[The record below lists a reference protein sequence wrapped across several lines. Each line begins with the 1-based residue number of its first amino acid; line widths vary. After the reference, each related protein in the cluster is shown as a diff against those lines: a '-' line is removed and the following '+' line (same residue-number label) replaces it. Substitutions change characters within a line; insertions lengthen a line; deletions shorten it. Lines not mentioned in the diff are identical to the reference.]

1 MKFKERLFFMVLLF
15 LPLNASTQTDT
26 LKVLSWNVFLR
37 PGIMSDGQMDRV
49 SSIGTYLICS
59 GADVIVL
66 QEVFH
71 KRARKRLLQELDNW
85 YEYHTSL
92 GPKSFFGVSSGVI
105 IFSKHPIIEE
115 KFVSYSKSKGAD
127 GLAKKGVV
135 LVKIRSGKQDIHI
148 AGTHLQAGASPAAK
162 SVRKSQLTELANAV
176 NLIADSSIVIFAGDF
191 NIAPDEKLFAYLSN
205 SLQVELP
212 DLAPPLYA
220 TANFADQDLFPA
232 EGEPVWIDYIFLK
245 TTARA
250 KQKSTW
256 IERIFSKNWDR
267 LSDHDMIYSV
277 FEMKGNNN
285 ELYD

>member
-1 MKFKERLFFMVLLF
+1 MMLKQLIFFLILLF
-15 LPLNASTQTDT
+15 MPLSALTKSDT
-26 LKVLSWNVFLR
+26 LKVMSWNLFLR
-37 PGIMSDGQMDRV
+37 PGILSDGQMDRV
-49 SSIGTYLICS
+49 SSIGNYLIYS

-71 KRARKRLLQELDNW
+71 RRARKRLLQELDDW

-92 GPKSFFGVSSGVI
+92 GPTSFFGVSSGVI

-127 GLAKKGVV
+127 GLAKKGAV
-135 LVKIRSGKQDIHI
+135 LTKIRFGKQDVHI
-148 AGTHLQAGASPAAK
+148 VGTHLQAGASSAAK
-162 SVRKSQLTELANAV
+162 SVQKSQLAELANAV
-176 NLIADSSIVIFAGDF
+176 NLIGDSSIVILAGDF
-191 NIAPDEKLFAYLSN
+191 NITPDEKLFAYLSS
-205 SLQVELP
+205 SLQVDLP
-212 DLAPPLYA
+212 DLSPPFYA

-245 TTARA
+245 KTTRA

-256 IERIFSKNWDR
+256 IERIFAKNWDR
-267 LSDHDMIYSV
+267 FSDHDMIYSV
-277 FEMKGNNN
+277 FEMKGNNK

>member
-1 MKFKERLFFMVLLF
+1 MMLKQLIFFLILLF
-15 LPLNASTQTDT
+15 MPIRALTKSDT
-26 LKVLSWNVFLR
+26 LKVMSWNLFLR
-37 PGIMSDGQMDRV
+37 PGILSDGQMDRV
-49 SSIGTYLICS
+49 SSIGNYLICS

-71 KRARKRLLQELDNW
+71 RRARKRLLQDLDDW

-105 IFSKHPIIEE
+105 IFSKHPIVEE

-127 GLAKKGVV
+127 GLAKKGAV
-135 LVKIRSGKQDIHI
+135 LAKIRFGKQDVHI
-148 AGTHLQAGASPAAK
+148 VGTHLQAGSSSAAK
-162 SVRKSQLTELANAV
+162 SVQKSQLAELGNAV
-176 NLIADSSIVIFAGDF
+176 NLIGDSSIVILAGDF
-191 NIAPDEKLFAYLSN
+191 NITPDEKLFAYLSN

-212 DLAPPLYA
+212 HLSPPFYA

-245 TTARA
+245 TTTRA

-256 IERIFSKNWDR
+256 IERIFAKNWDR
-267 LSDHDMIYSV
+267 FSDHDMIYSV
-277 FEMKGNNN
+277 FEMKGNNKK
-285 ELYD
+285 LYD

>member
-1 MKFKERLFFMVLLF
+1 MVLLF

-71 KRARKRLLQELDNW
+71 KRARKRLLQELDDW
-85 YEYHTSL
+85 YKYHTSL

-135 LVKIRSGKQDIHI
+135 LAKIRSGKQFLSFLEKNGHEYAKPSDEEIVEKYPQLFNDI
-148 AGTHLQAGASPAAK
+148 
-162 SVRKSQLTELANAV
+162 
-176 NLIADSSIVIFAGDF
+176 
-191 NIAPDEKLFAYLSN
+191 
-205 SLQVELP
+205 
-212 DLAPPLYA
+212 
-220 TANFADQDLFPA
+220 
-232 EGEPVWIDYIFLK
+232 
-245 TTARA
+245 
-250 KQKSTW
+250 
-256 IERIFSKNWDR
+256 
-267 LSDHDMIYSV
+267 
-277 FEMKGNNN
+277 
-285 ELYD
+285 

>member
-1 MKFKERLFFMVLLF
+1 M
-15 LPLNASTQTDT
+15 PLSALTKSDT
-26 LKVLSWNVFLR
+26 LKVMSWNLFLR
-37 PGIMSDGQMDRV
+37 PGILSDGQMDRV
-49 SSIGTYLICS
+49 SSIGNYLIYS

-71 KRARKRLLQELDNW
+71 RRARKRLLQELDNW

-92 GPKSFFGVSSGVI
+92 GPTSFFGVSSGVI

-127 GLAKKGVV
+127 GLAKKGAV
-135 LVKIRSGKQDIHI
+135 LTKIRFGKQDVHI
-148 AGTHLQAGASPAAK
+148 VGTHLQAGVSSAAK
-162 SVRKSQLTELANAV
+162 SVQKSQLAELANAV
-176 NLIADSSIVIFAGDF
+176 NLIGDSSIVILAGDF
-191 NIAPDEKLFAYLSN
+191 NITPDEKLFAYLSS
-205 SLQVELP
+205 SLQVDLP
-212 DLAPPLYA
+212 DLSPPFYA

-245 TTARA
+245 KTTRA

-256 IERIFSKNWDR
+256 IERIFAKNWDR
-267 LSDHDMIYSV
+267 FSDHDMIYSV
-277 FEMKGNNN
+277 FEMKGNNK

>member
-1 MKFKERLFFMVLLF
+1 M
-15 LPLNASTQTDT
+15 PLSALTKSDT
-26 LKVLSWNVFLR
+26 LKVMSWNVFLR
-37 PGIMSDGQMDRV
+37 PGILSDGQMDRV
-49 SSIGTYLICS
+49 SSIGNYLIYS

-71 KRARKRLLQELDNW
+71 RRARKRLLQELDDW

-92 GPKSFFGVSSGVI
+92 GQTSFFGVSSGVI

-135 LVKIRSGKQDIHI
+135 LAKIRFGKQDIHVV
-148 AGTHLQAGASPAAK
+148 GTHLQAGASSAAK
-162 SVRKSQLTELANAV
+162 SIQKSQLVELANAV
-176 NLIADSSIVIFAGDF
+176 NLIGDSSIVILAGDF
-191 NIAPDEKLFAYLSN
+191 NITPDEKLFAYLSS
-205 SLQVELP
+205 SLQVDLP
-212 DLAPPLYA
+212 DLSPPFYA

-245 TTARA
+245 KTTRA

-267 LSDHDMIYSV
+267 FSDHDMIYSV
-277 FEMKGNNN
+277 FEMKGNNK

>member
-1 MKFKERLFFMVLLF
+1 MMLKQLIFFLILLF
-15 LPLNASTQTDT
+15 MPIRALTKSDT
-26 LKVLSWNVFLR
+26 LKVMSWNLFLR
-37 PGIMSDGQMDRV
+37 PGILSDGQMDRV
-49 SSIGTYLICS
+49 SSIGNYLICS

-71 KRARKRLLQELDNW
+71 RRARKRLLQDLDDW

-105 IFSKHPIIEE
+105 IFSKHPIVEE

-135 LVKIRSGKQDIHI
+135 LTKIRFGRQDIHVV
-148 AGTHLQAGASPAAK
+148 GTHLQAGASSAAK
-162 SVRKSQLTELANAV
+162 SVQKSQLAELANAV
-176 NLIADSSIVIFAGDF
+176 NLIGDSSIVILAGDF
-191 NIAPDEKLFAYLSN
+191 NITPDEKLFAYLSN

-212 DLAPPLYA
+212 HLSPPFYA

-245 TTARA
+245 TTTRA

-256 IERIFSKNWDR
+256 IERIFAKNWDR
-267 LSDHDMIYSV
+267 FSDHDMIYSV
-277 FEMKGNNN
+277 FEMKGNNKK
-285 ELYD
+285 LYD

>member
-1 MKFKERLFFMVLLF
+1 M
-15 LPLNASTQTDT
+15 PLSALTKSDT
-26 LKVLSWNVFLR
+26 LKVMSWNLFLR
-37 PGIMSDGQMDRV
+37 PGILSDGQMDRV
-49 SSIGTYLICS
+49 SSIGNYLIYS

-71 KRARKRLLQELDNW
+71 RRARKRLLQELDDR

-92 GPKSFFGVSSGVI
+92 GPTSFFGVSSGVI

-127 GLAKKGVV
+127 GLAKKGAV
-135 LVKIRSGKQDIHI
+135 LAKIRFGKQDVHI
-148 AGTHLQAGASPAAK
+148 VGTHLQAGASSAAK
-162 SVRKSQLTELANAV
+162 SVQKSQLAELANAV
-176 NLIADSSIVIFAGDF
+176 NLIGDSSIVILAGDF
-191 NIAPDEKLFAYLSN
+191 NITPDEKLFAYLSS
-205 SLQVELP
+205 SLQVDLP
-212 DLAPPLYA
+212 DLSPPFYA

-245 TTARA
+245 KTTRA

-256 IERIFSKNWDR
+256 IERIFAKNWDR
-267 LSDHDMIYSV
+267 FSDHDMIYSV
-277 FEMKGNNN
+277 FEMKGNNK

>member
-1 MKFKERLFFMVLLF
+1 M
-15 LPLNASTQTDT
+15 
-26 LKVLSWNVFLR
+26 
-37 PGIMSDGQMDRV
+37 
-49 SSIGTYLICS
+49 
-59 GADVIVL
+59 
-66 QEVFH
+66 
-71 KRARKRLLQELDNW
+71 
-85 YEYHTSL
+85 
-92 GPKSFFGVSSGVI
+92 
-105 IFSKHPIIEE
+105 
-115 KFVSYSKSKGAD
+115 
-127 GLAKKGVV
+127 
-135 LVKIRSGKQDIHI
+135 
-148 AGTHLQAGASPAAK
+148 
-162 SVRKSQLTELANAV
+162 
-176 NLIADSSIVIFAGDF
+176 IFAGDF

>member
-1 MKFKERLFFMVLLF
+1 M
-15 LPLNASTQTDT
+15 PLSALTKSDT
-26 LKVLSWNVFLR
+26 LKVMSWNLFLR
-37 PGIMSDGQMDRV
+37 PGILSDGQMDRV
-49 SSIGTYLICS
+49 SSIGNYLIYS

-71 KRARKRLLQELDNW
+71 RRARKRLLQELDDR

-92 GPKSFFGVSSGVI
+92 GPTSFFGVSSGVI

-127 GLAKKGVV
+127 GLAKKGAV
-135 LVKIRSGKQDIHI
+135 LTKIRFGKQDVHI
-148 AGTHLQAGASPAAK
+148 VGTHLQAGVSSKAK
-162 SVRKSQLTELANAV
+162 NVQRSQLTELANTV
-176 NLIADSSIVIFAGDF
+176 NLIGDSSVVILAGDF
-191 NIAPDEKLFAYLSN
+191 NITPDEKLFAYLSS
-205 SLQVELP
+205 SLQVDLP
-212 DLAPPLYA
+212 DLSPPFYA

-245 TTARA
+245 KTTRA

-256 IERIFSKNWDR
+256 IERIFAKNWDR
-267 LSDHDMIYSV
+267 FSDHDMIYSV
-277 FEMKGNNN
+277 FEMKGNNK

>member
-1 MKFKERLFFMVLLF
+1 VFNVKAQEH
-15 LPLNASTQTDT
+15 QI
-26 LKVLSWNVFLR
+26 KVMSWNVFLR
-37 PGIMSDGQMDRV
+37 PGILSDGQMDRV
-49 SSIGTYLICS
+49 SPIGSYLICS

-71 KRARKRLLQELDNW
+71 RRARKRLLEELDDW

-135 LVKIRSGKQDIHI
+135 LAKIRFGKQDIHVV
-148 AGTHLQAGASPAAK
+148 GTHLQAGASSAAK
-162 SVRKSQLTELANAV
+162 SVQKSQLAELANAV
-176 NLIADSSIVIFAGDF
+176 NLIGDSSVVILAGDF
-191 NIAPDEKLFAYLSN
+191 NITPDEKLFAYLSN
-205 SLQVELP
+205 SLKVELP
-212 DLAPPLYA
+212 DLSPPFYA

-245 TTARA
+245 KTTRA

-256 IERIFSKNWDR
+256 IERVFSKNWDR
-267 LSDHDMIYSV
+267 FSDHDMIYSV
-277 FEMKGNNN
+277 FEIN
-285 ELYD
+285 

>member
-1 MKFKERLFFMVLLF
+1 M
-15 LPLNASTQTDT
+15 ATDIIIHD
-26 LKVLSWNVFLR
+26 KKDNV
-37 PGIMSDGQMDRV
+37 
-49 SSIGTYLICS
+49 
-59 GADVIVL
+59 
-66 QEVFH
+66 
-71 KRARKRLLQELDNW
+71 
-85 YEYHTSL
+85 
-92 GPKSFFGVSSGVI
+92 
-105 IFSKHPIIEE
+105 
-115 KFVSYSKSKGAD
+115 
-127 GLAKKGVV
+127 GVV
-135 LVKIRSGKQDIHI
+135 VIEKITPKQDCSCWIM
-148 AGTHLQAGASPAAK
+148 
-162 SVRKSQLTELANAV
+162 
-176 NLIADSSIVIFAGDF
+176 VIFAGDF

>member
-1 MKFKERLFFMVLLF
+1 MRILLSLLF
-15 LPLNASTQTDT
+15 LILLNVFNVKAQEHQI
-26 LKVLSWNVFLR
+26 KVMSWNVFLR
-37 PGIMSDGQMDRV
+37 PGILSDGQMDRV

-71 KRARKRLLQELDNW
+71 RRARKRLLEELDDW

-135 LVKIRSGKQDIHI
+135 LAKIRFGKQDIHVV
-148 AGTHLQAGASPAAK
+148 GTHLQAGASSAAK
-162 SVRKSQLTELANAV
+162 SVQKSQLAELANAV
-176 NLIADSSIVIFAGDF
+176 NLIGDSSVVILAGDF
-191 NIAPDEKLFAYLSN
+191 NITPDEKLFAYLSN
-205 SLQVELP
+205 SLKVELP
-212 DLAPPLYA
+212 DLSPPFYA

-245 TTARA
+245 KTTRA

-256 IERIFSKNWDR
+256 IERVFSKNRDR
-267 LSDHDMIYSV
+267 FSDHDMIYSV
-277 FEMKGNNN
+277 FEIN
-285 ELYD
+285 